1 MDYIKPIKVT
11 KKYKGNYL
19 IHIDKIYVGSI
30 DRLENGEWVCY
41 DEHDRPFEICNTK
54 RYAITKFQ

>member
-1 MDYIKPIKVT
+1 MKVS
-11 KKYKGNYL
+11 KKHKGNYL
-19 IHIDKIYVGSI
+19 IHINNVYVGSI

-54 RYAITKFQ
+54 RYALTKFN